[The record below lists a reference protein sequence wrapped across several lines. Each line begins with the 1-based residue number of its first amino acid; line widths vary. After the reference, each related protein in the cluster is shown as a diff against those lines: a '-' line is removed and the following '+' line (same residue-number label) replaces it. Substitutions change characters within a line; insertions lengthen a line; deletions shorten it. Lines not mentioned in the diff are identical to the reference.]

1 MKQHAARC
9 IPRIVTLCVGFF
21 LAVPVFAQ
29 QTGQEISG
37 TVTGP
42 TAQAVANAK
51 VSIKNLATGRITE
64 AATDAAGHY
73 AVENLEP
80 GDYEVS
86 VSAEGFAPKTTKA
99 RMKSGQALTVDV
111 ALAIGEESLPSAP
124 KPQNAEP
131 SLQDL
136 GFPSSETQ
144 GSAEMQ
150 ARLDKRSHMLQIH
163 QKLGLITTAPL
174 IATVIS
180 GAFAGGKSTSSTDRD
195 IHAGLGSLTVG
206 LYAATAWYAI
216 RAPKIEGTH
225 TRGEIKFHKA
235 MVWIHGPGMVL
246 TPILGA
252 MAFEQ
257 KSKGEK
263 VHGIASM
270 HSVVAIVTASAYGA
284 GLMSVTLKF

>member
-1 MKQHAARC
+1 MIRHAARR
-9 IPRIVTLCVGFF
+9 IPGIVVLCLGLF
-21 LAVPVFAQ
+21 LAVPIFAQ
-29 QTGQEISG
+29 QTGPGISG

-51 VSIKNLATGRITE
+51 VSIKNLATGQIME
-64 AATDAAGHY
+64 ATTDATGHY
-73 AVENLEP
+73 AVQNLEP

-86 VSAEGFAPKTTKA
+86 ISAAGFAPKTDKVTLA
-99 RMKSGQALTVDV
+99 SGQAQTLDM
-111 ALAIGEESLPSAP
+111 ALAAAEESLPSAP
-124 KPQNAEP
+124 KPQNTEP

-136 GFPSSETQ
+136 GFPSSETN

-163 QKLGLITTAPL
+163 QKLGLITAAPL
-174 IATVIS
+174 IATVIT
-180 GAFAGGKSTSSTDRD
+180 GAFAGGKSTSSTNRD

>member
-1 MKQHAARC
+1 MIRHAARC
-9 IPRIVTLCVGFF
+9 IPGIVILCFGFF
-21 LAVPVFAQ
+21 LAVPIFAQ
-29 QTGQEISG
+29 QTGLGISG

-42 TAQAVANAK
+42 AARAVDNAK
-51 VSIKNLATGRITE
+51 VSIKNLATGQITE
-64 AATDAAGHY
+64 ATTGATGHY
-73 AVENLEP
+73 EVQNLEP

-86 VSAEGFAPKTTKA
+86 VSAAGFATKITKA
-99 RMKSGQALTVDV
+99 TLTSGPGQTVDV
-111 ALAIGEESLPSAP
+111 VLAIGEESLPSAP
-124 KPQNAEP
+124 KPQSSEP

-174 IATVIS
+174 IATVIT
-180 GAFAGGKSTSSTDRD
+180 GAFAGGKSTSSTNRD

-263 VHGIASM
+263 IHGIASM

>member
-1 MKQHAARC
+1 MRQLAAKG
-9 IPRIVTLCVGFF
+9 VHGFVVF
-21 LAVPVFAQ
+21 LLGLFLTVSAFAQ
-29 QTGQEISG
+29 QTGQGISG

-42 TAQAVANAK
+42 AAQAVANAK
-51 VSIKNLATGRITE
+51 VSIKNVASGQITE
-64 AATDAAGHY
+64 TATDAAGHY
-73 AVENLEP
+73 AVANLEP

-86 VSAEGFAPKTTKA
+86 VSADGFALKTTKA
-99 RMKSGQALTVDV
+99 TVASGQALTVDI
-111 ALAIGEESLPSAP
+111 ALAAAAESLPSAP

-131 SLQDL
+131 SLNDL
-136 GFPSSETQ
+136 GFPSSETR

-150 ARLDKRSHMLQIH
+150 ARLDKRSHLLQIH

-180 GAFAGGKSTSSTDRD
+180 GAFAGGKSTSSTNRD
-195 IHAGLGSLTVG
+195 IHAGLGALTVG
-206 LYAATAWYAI
+206 LYTATAWYAI

-235 MVWIHGPGMVL
+235 MAWIHGPGMVL

-263 VHGIASM
+263 VHGIASL

>member
-1 MKQHAARC
+1 
-9 IPRIVTLCVGFF
+9 
-21 LAVPVFAQ
+21 
-29 QTGQEISG
+29 
-37 TVTGP
+37 
-42 TAQAVANAK
+42 
-51 VSIKNLATGRITE
+51 
-64 AATDAAGHY
+64 
-73 AVENLEP
+73 
-80 GDYEVS
+80 
-86 VSAEGFAPKTTKA
+86 
-99 RMKSGQALTVDV
+99 
-111 ALAIGEESLPSAP
+111 
-124 KPQNAEP
+124 
-131 SLQDL
+131 
-136 GFPSSETQ
+136 
-144 GSAEMQ
+144 MQ

-180 GAFAGGKSTSSTDRD
+180 GAFAGGKSTSSTNRD
-195 IHAGLGSLTVG
+195 IHAGLGGLTVG

-235 MVWIHGPGMVL
+235 MAWIHGPGMVL

-263 VHGIASM
+263 VHGIASL